1 MPNPAPNVS
10 KTALRPAELLGR
22 RPAVL
27 PAPLTSSA
35 FPALEACGIRLDLSG
50 QRLGVDDM
58 AVLQR
63 FASDA
68 DLRAVF
74 AATVRGDLANPTEHR
89 AALHTALRA
98 RQGDQPAAPASV
110 QKAVAAERER
120 LRDFALA
127 VRSGAWAGA
136 GGQRI
141 SDVINIGIGGSDA
154 GPRLVCQALQHVADG
169 PRVHFVS
176 NVDGSILARL
186 LPGLDPATTLVIVSS
201 KSFSTRET
209 LLNAAS
215 VRAWLE
221 AAGIAGSKLSRHVVV
236 VSAKEGAAASL
247 GLPPANQFFLWD
259 WVGGR
264 FSVWSAVGLPALLS
278 LGPERFDAL
287 LAGARDIDRHALEAP
302 LEQNLPATVALLEI
316 WNSTVLQMPTL
327 CVLAYDD
334 RLAPMLGWLQ
344 QLQMESLGKSRCAD
358 GVLSDI
364 PTGPVVWGGVGT
376 DAQHTFLQLLR
387 QGTARTA
394 VDVIYVEQP
403 DHGYGEHHKVLVA
416 NARAQA
422 EALVTADA
430 DSLAANAVSLISIDR
445 LTPERLGSLMALY
458 EHKVVMEAALL
469 GINAFD
475 QPGVELAKSMARRLE
490 HDEP

>member
-1 MPNPAPNVS
+1 MQLADL
-10 KTALRPAELLGR
+10 LRR

-27 PAPLTSSA
+27 PAPLSSSA
-35 FPALEACGIRLDLSG
+35 SVALDACGLRLDLSG
-50 QRLGVDDM
+50 QRLGVDDL
-58 AVLQR
+58 AALQR
-63 FASDA
+63 WAVDA
-68 DLRAVF
+68 DVRAAF
-74 AATVRGDLANPTEHR
+74 AAMVRGEEVNPTEHR

-98 RQGDQPAAPASV
+98 RPGDEPAAPASV
-110 QKAVAAERER
+110 QEAVATERKR
-120 LRDFALA
+120 LRDFAVA
-127 VRSGAWAGA
+127 VRSGAWLGA

-154 GPRLVCQALQHVADG
+154 GPRLVCEALRHVADG

-176 NVDGSILARL
+176 NVDGSVLARL

-209 LLNAAS
+209 LLNAAA

-221 AAGIAGSKLSRHVVV
+221 AAGIVGAGMSQHMVV
-236 VSAKEGAAASL
+236 VSAKAGAAASL

-287 LAGARDIDRHALEAP
+287 LAGARDMDRHALEAP
-302 LEQNLPATVALLEI
+302 LEHNLPATMALLEI

-327 CVLAYDD
+327 CVLPYDD
-334 RLAPMLGWLQ
+334 RLAPMLAWLQ
-344 QLQMESLGKSRCAD
+344 QLQMESLGKSRRVD
-358 GVLSDI
+358 GALSDV

-394 VDVIYVEQP
+394 VDVVCVEQP
-403 DHGYGEHHKVLVA
+403 DHGYVEHHKVLVA
-416 NARAQA
+416 NARAQV
-422 EALVTADA
+422 EALVAVDT
-430 DSLAANAVSLISIDR
+430 DSLAANAVSLLSIDR

-475 QPGVELAKSMARRLE
+475 QPGVELAKAVAQRLE
-490 HDEP
+490 RDEP

>member
-1 MPNPAPNVS
+1 MQLADL
-10 KTALRPAELLGR
+10 LRR

-27 PAPLTSSA
+27 PAPLSSSA
-35 FPALEACGIRLDLSG
+35 NVALAACGLRLDLSG
-50 QRLGVDDM
+50 QRLGVDDL
-58 AVLQR
+58 AALQR
-63 FASDA
+63 SAVDA
-68 DLRAVF
+68 DVRAAF
-74 AATVRGDLANPTEHR
+74 AAMVRAEEVNPTEHR

-98 RQGDQPAAPASV
+98 LPGDEPVAPASV
-110 QKAVAAERER
+110 QKAVATERKR
-120 LRDFALA
+120 LRDLAVA
-127 VRSGAWAGA
+127 VRSGAWLGA

-154 GPRLVCQALQHVADG
+154 GPRLVCEALRHVADG
-169 PRVHFVS
+169 PSVHFVS
-176 NVDGSILARL
+176 NVDGSVLARL
-186 LPGLDPATTLVIVSS
+186 LPDLDPATTLVIVSS

-209 LLNAAS
+209 LLNAAA

-221 AAGIAGSKLSRHVVV
+221 AAGIVGARMSQHMVV
-236 VSAKEGAAASL
+236 VSAKAGAAASL
-247 GLPPANQFFLWD
+247 GLPPANQFFLWE

-287 LAGARDIDRHALEAP
+287 LAGARNMDRHALEAP
-302 LEQNLPATVALLEI
+302 LEHNLPATMALLEI

-327 CVLAYDD
+327 CVLPYDD
-334 RLAPMLGWLQ
+334 RLAPMLAWLQ
-344 QLQMESLGKSRCAD
+344 QLQMESLGKSRRVD
-358 GVLSDI
+358 GALSDV

-394 VDVIYVEQP
+394 VDVVCVEQA
-403 DHGYGEHHKVLVA
+403 DHGYVEHHKVLVA
-416 NARAQA
+416 NARAQV
-422 EALVTADA
+422 EALVAVDT
-430 DSLAANAVSLISIDR
+430 DSLAANAVSLLSIDR

-475 QPGVELAKSMARRLE
+475 QPGVELAKAVAQRLE
-490 HDEP
+490 RDEP

>member
-1 MPNPAPNVS
+1 MQNPTPVAR
-10 KTALRPAELLGR
+10 KAALQTADLLRR

-27 PAPLTSSA
+27 PAPLSSSA
-35 FPALEACGIRLDLSG
+35 SVALEACGLRLDLSG
-50 QRLGVDDM
+50 QRLGVDDLAALQRWALDADVR
-58 AVLQR
+58 AVL
-63 FASDA
+63 
-68 DLRAVF
+68 
-74 AATVRGDLANPTEHR
+74 AAMVRGEEANPTEHR
-89 AALHTALRA
+89 AAMHTALRA
-98 RQGDQPAAPASV
+98 HRGDEPAAPASV
-110 QKAVAAERER
+110 QQAVAAERER
-120 LRDFALA
+120 LRDFAIA

-154 GPRLVCQALQHVADG
+154 GPRLVCEALRHVADG

-176 NVDGSILARL
+176 NVDGSVLARL
-186 LPGLDPATTLVIVSS
+186 LPDLDPATTLVIVSS

-209 LLNAAS
+209 LLNAGV

-221 AAGIAGSKLSRHVVV
+221 AAGIAGAGMSQHLVV

-247 GLPPANQFFLWD
+247 GLPPANQFSFWN

-264 FSVWSAVGLPALLS
+264 FSVWGAVGLPALVS

-287 LAGARDIDRHALEAP
+287 LAGARDMDRHALEAP
-302 LEQNLPATVALLEI
+302 LESNLPATMALLEV

-327 CVLAYDD
+327 CVLPYDD

-344 QLQMESLGKSRCAD
+344 QLQMESLGKSRRVD
-358 GVLSDI
+358 GALSNV

-394 VDVIYVEQP
+394 VDVICVEHP
-403 DHGYGEHHKVLVA
+403 DHGYVEHHRVLVT
-416 NARAQA
+416 NARAQV
-422 EALVTADA
+422 EALVAADV
-430 DSLAANAVSLISIDR
+430 DSRAANAVSLLSIDR

-458 EHKVVMEAALL
+458 ENKVVMEATLL

-475 QPGVELAKSMARRLE
+475 QPGVELAKAVAQRLE
-490 HDEP
+490 RDES